1 MTKKDTNPR
10 FIRRV
15 LLLNEFDFEVK
26 DRRACENEVADQI
39 SMFEAK
45 KKKELELQIKDNFLV
60 SRY

>member
-39 SMFEAK
+39 SMLEAK
-45 KKKELELQIKDNFLV
+45 KKKELEL
-60 SRY
+60 